1 MTDIQLETADT
12 TVVDAVHP
20 EQPAVSAVASPSVD
34 EALPAAPVAAPLGS
48 NPASGDPAFED
59 SPSADGDAASA
70 AHHDVAQAVPAD
82 APHPDD
88 AQKLIAFL
96 LQPDVMA
103 AITNQVRY
111 PNAVPASLPMV
122 RPEVRDDRNVF
133 PTAEDQA
140 RMFTVRAAPQA
151 AERARTRMW
160 TRFKAGG

>member
-1 MTDIQLETADT
+1 MERLLTDLRPHVRTFLSGG
-12 TVVDAVHP
+12 AV
-20 EQPAVSAVASPSVD
+20 
-34 EALPAAPVAAPLGS
+34 EAL
-48 NPASGDPAFED
+48 ASGQACLALTY
-59 SPSADGDAASA
+59 SGDVVQAGVRAREAGRPEVRYVAPKEFAQLSF
-70 AHHDVAQAVPAD
+70 DVLAIPAD

-88 AQKLIAFL
+88 AHRLVAFL

-103 AITNQVRY
+103 AITNRVRY

-122 RPEVRDDRNVF
+122 WPEVRDDRNVF

-140 RMFTVRAAPQA
+140 RMFTVRATPQA